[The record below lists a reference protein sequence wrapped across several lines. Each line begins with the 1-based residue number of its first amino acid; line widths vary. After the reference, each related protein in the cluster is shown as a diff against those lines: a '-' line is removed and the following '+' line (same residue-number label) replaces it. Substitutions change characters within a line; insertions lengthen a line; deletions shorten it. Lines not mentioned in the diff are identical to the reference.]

1 MSFGS
6 SEAISPFV
14 VNSNALLMLECAY
27 DIVKSLEF
35 VCVKC

>member
-14 VNSNALLMLECAY
+14 VNSNALLMLDY
-27 DIVKSLEF
+27 NSNML
-35 VCVKC
+35 